1 MLCDNSQ
8 QCPLQWN
15 GSEPDEIQLLKPN
28 TEDYCWKVSQCWT
41 ITPACI
47 LLPTP
52 LKAPTIC
59 TLRCWSI
66 FHIVLICT
74 MNGKSQGAPSFKPVN
89 LKYSYFLTWSR
100 IPVQHWLKISII
112 RTYFSVIPANFTKK
126 KKIWTVLFAPPTFFQ
141 LWKNASDLECVASL
155 SQKLS
160 CWVTT
165 IHNHIRTLLLFNMG

>member
-126 KKIWTVLFAPPTFFQ
+126 KKNLNSTFCTPNILPAVKECKWSWMCGQFESEVIVL
-141 LWKNASDLECVASL
+141 S
-155 SQKLS
+155 
-160 CWVTT
+160 
-165 IHNHIRTLLLFNMG
+165 HNHSQPHQNTTAV